1 MGISTLSDREAA
13 KRRLRRHMIVNK
25 SFSALGQ
32 KLKPAEEDHERSAE
46 EEKVWRV
53 EQYTKKKKLKTVL
66 LCVAVAA
73 VFVLALCLYRDFHT
87 ALEYSVGWE
96 REIPA
101 NENGYTTYERF
112 GDNVL
117 RVTRDGASY
126 LDSNGKTVWSL
137 SYELKNPITCV
148 NGDYVVI
155 ADQQGNSLYICNKSG
170 QQGEATT
177 VLPILK
183 VGVSAYGVTAALVED
198 STASYVTFF
207 KSDGSELDWTIKTV
221 MSGNGYLMDVS
232 VSPDGSQVMLSD
244 LYLQD
249 GGLKNRLVFYNF
261 SEYGKSYPD
270 RLVGGFDELAD
281 RLIPK
286 VRFLDD
292 SHACAFSDGVIAFFS
307 LENVTSPDL
316 KAQVA
321 VPEEIMAIAYGD
333 KYVALITDNPEGE
346 EEYLLQV
353 FKSDGTQVCK
363 TEFTYQWQNMDI
375 EGKEVI
381 IYNDNSCM
389 VFSVKGRERFE
400 GEFDFPVAKV
410 TRGKGFNNLL
420 VTGGSYM
427 RQVKLK

>member
-1 MGISTLSDREAA
+1 MISDREAA

-25 SFSALGQ
+25 SLAALKTSDKSAE
-32 KLKPAEEDHERSAE
+32 KSEERTAE

-53 EQYTKKKKLKTVL
+53 EQYTRKKRIQ
-66 LCVAVAA
+66 A
-73 VFVLALCLYRDFHT
+73 VLAALAVVVICVVILFAYRDFHKAVDYT
-87 ALEYSVGWE
+87 IGWE

-126 LDSNGKTVWSL
+126 LDVNGKTVWSL

-183 VGVSAYGVTAALVED
+183 VGISAYGVTAALVED

-207 KSDGSELDWTIKTV
+207 KNDGSALDWTIKTV
-221 MSGNGYLMDVS
+221 MSGNGYLMDVA

-281 RLIPK
+281 HLIPR

-292 SHACAFSDGVIAFFS
+292 AHACAFSDGAIAFFS
-307 LENVTSPDL
+307 LENVTSPEL
-316 KAQVA
+316 KNLVT
-321 VPEEIMAIAYGD
+321 VDEEILAVACSG
-333 KYVALITDNPEGE
+333 KYAAVITDNPGGE
-346 EEYLLQV
+346 EEFLLQV
-353 FKSDGTQVCK
+353 YKADGTLVSK
-363 TEFTYQWQNMDI
+363 TGFTYLWQNLEISD
-375 EGKEVI
+375 KEVF
-381 IYNDNSCM
+381 IYNETSCM
-389 VFSVKGRERFE
+389 VFSPKGRLRFE